1 MSRDQST
8 DNRTPASTVL
18 QWSLPDTERTTPM
31 PASTHTD
38 GLLTREA
45 AADLAG
51 VGIRTIDLWVRL
63 GKLEALKRAGGKYK
77 VFVRE
82 DDVRRLITPGA
93 AEQPV
98 GSDPFAGLD
107 L

>member
-1 MSRDQST
+1 MAPS
-8 DNRTPASTVL
+8 STVVH
-18 QWSLPDTERTTPM
+18 SLSTTDQEGTATTMNDTIERP
-31 PASTHTD
+31 TD

-51 VGIRTIDLWVRL
+51 VGVRTIDLWVRL
-63 GKLEALKRAGGKYK
+63 GKLEALKRTGGKYK

-82 DDVRRLITPGA
+82 ADVLALVTPTTTT
-93 AEQPV
+93 EQQA
-98 GSDPFAGLD
+98 DPFAGLD